1 MSPGA
6 AGWKRQ
12 SRDTIPACS
21 VPPPLNS
28 PPHFLPTC
36 TRVSLTQAATVARN
50 RHEGP
55 QGAADDTVRSAEGG
69 LLERAGVLVQEGVH
83 AVGCGGASVS
93 HEGL

>member
-1 MSPGA
+1 MSPHA

-12 SRDTIPACS
+12 SRDTIPVCS
-21 VPPPLNS
+21 VPPPT
-28 PPHFLPTC
+28 LPSYAYVC
-36 TRVSLTQAATVARN
+36 ERVCLTQAATVARN

>member
-1 MSPGA
+1 MY
-6 AGWKRQ
+6 
-12 SRDTIPACS
+12 ACE
-21 VPPPLNS
+21 
-28 PPHFLPTC
+28 
-36 TRVSLTQAATVARN
+36 RVRLTQAAAVARN